1 MASKSAKANENSAS
15 CFTLNRSRAW
25 GKKWA
30 PPAAA
35 AQSGHFH
42 FRLRLGCWFANY
54 KYYAEK
60 TEREREWK
68 SFMNKKNAGTYHKVL
83 IYFTVNETFM
93 VALSPSNRHGGW
105 KERHKKNKKLFQLIL
120 RWLLY
125 MIHLAFNSTRHVF
138 FLMREIEMID

>member
-1 MASKSAKANENSAS
+1 MKIPLPALHSTVPEREGKNELRQQQRHRVVIFISGFGSAADSPTINI
-15 CFTLNRSRAW
+15 TR
-25 GKKWA
+25 KK
-30 PPAAA
+30 
-35 AQSGHFH
+35 
-42 FRLRLGCWFANY
+42 R
-54 KYYAEK
+54 
-60 TEREREWK
+60 REREWK